1 MGPTSQPASRS
12 SVQRR
17 SPNGLIMKYRVF
29 DTEAEAII
37 AEKAISDG
45 MGYAKPGIN
54 AATGAVVPE
63 AVTSRWAIPVQIAD
77 GRWVFASPDDTGV
90 DASEIVFV
98 QPEQSING

>member
-1 MGPTSQPASRS
+1 
-12 SVQRR
+12 
-17 SPNGLIMKYRVF
+17 MKYRVF

-45 MGYAKPGIN
+45 MGYAKPGVN

-63 AVTSRWAIPVQIAD
+63 AVTSRWAIPVQIAN